1 MNNGPHLS
9 FPHTFSSSV
18 NSLMKDLG
26 RGERRGGGET
36 TTPTASFGS
45 FGQTSPKDSNR
56 RHLRENE
63 WTPEHNTGAVSAV
76 FQGDAFCADLES

>member
-26 RGERRGGGET
+26 RGERGGGEKKKT
-36 TTPTASFGS
+36 TTPTASFDS

-56 RHLRENE
+56 RHLRQNE
-63 WTPEHNTGAVSAV
+63 STPEHNTGAVSAV
-76 FQGDAFCADLES
+76 FQGDTF